1 MSTFDEWAA
10 RSTRL
15 PVDGGVAVALYDSAA
30 FPEADP
36 ALADAPVLTYCHGY
50 PSSTHDL
57 EPVLDRLDGWRFVGI
72 DLIGFGASD
81 KPHERLTI
89 HRQADAVEAAWRHLG
104 TTSTVLESHDYGVS
118 VGQELLARRAE
129 GGLDVE
135 VTAAI
140 WHNGG
145 LYPDLHRPTVG
156 QQLLRDPEH
165 GAEVAAAMTEE
176 LFRSG
181 IEVTWGERV
190 PFTEEVSHEM
200 WVGLARDGGSTM
212 AHDLLHYMDDRL
224 EHADRW
230 RAALEGNGLP
240 QTSVWGALDPVSGA
254 HVMERLQV
262 RLPDATHVP
271 LADVGHWPTLE
282 APDEVAA
289 AVESHRPA

>member
-1 MSTFDEWAA
+1 MSSFEEWAA

-15 PVDGGVAVALYDSAA
+15 PVDGLSVALYDSASWGD
-30 FPEADP
+30 ADP
-36 ALADAPVLTYCHGY
+36 DDPVLTYCHGY
-50 PSSTHDL
+50 PSSTHDI
-57 EPVLDRLDGWRFVGI
+57 EPVWERLGGWRLVAI

-81 KPHERLTI
+81 KPRGDRLTI
-89 HRQADAVEAAWRHLG
+89 HRQADAVEAAWRELG
-104 TTSTVLESHDYGVS
+104 VASTVLQSHDYGVS

-129 GGLDVE
+129 GGLAVD
-135 VTAAI
+135 VTAAV

-156 QQLLRDPEH
+156 QQLLRDPDH
-165 GAEVAAAMTEE
+165 GAEVAASMTEE

-190 PFTEEVSHEM
+190 PLTDEVVHEM
-200 WVGLARDGGSTM
+200 WVGLSRDGGSAM
-212 AHDLLHYMDDRL
+212 AHELLHYMDDRK

-230 RAALEGNGLP
+230 RGALERSGLP
-240 QTSVWGALDPVSGA
+240 MTFVWGDLDPVSGA
-254 HVMERLQV
+254 HVMERL
-262 RLPDATHVP
+262 RERMPDATLLP

-289 AVESHRPA
+289 AVESHRPDI